1 MITNTPTMPE
11 IAASLRTIRK
21 QKGMTL
27 KDVEESSAGRWKAV
41 VVGSYERCDR
51 ALSLNK
57 AISLAAFYEVPLD
70 HLLGL
75 RRGGE
80 ISGTPPQPLI
90 LDLRRISSLSQSEER
105 YKTLYTYL
113 RLIAAKRRDWN
124 GEVISLREID
134 LINIALILFSTEE
147 EIRSWFERDSLY
159 FSARATRQS

>member
-1 MITNTPTMPE
+1 MLTNTPTMQE

-57 AISLAAFYEVPLD
+57 AIGLAAFYEVPLD

-75 RRGGE
+75 RTH
-80 ISGTPPQPLI
+80 SSNTQANPLI
-90 LDLRRISSLSQSEER
+90 LDLRKIASLSQSDER

-124 GEVISLREID
+124 GEVISLRDID
-134 LINIALILFSTEE
+134 LTNIALILLSTEDD
-147 EIRSWFERDSLY
+147 IRIWFERDSLY
-159 FSARATRQS
+159 FAARTRQET